1 MFGNQPSRLQEQIL
15 TVYDR
20 NPDMTASQI
29 AQRCDCSTSYVNETL
44 REFRSGPF

>member
-1 MFGNQPSRLQEQIL
+1 MFGKTPTDLQQRIL

-29 AQRCDCSTSYVNETL
+29 ASRCNCSTSYVNETIN
-44 REFRSGPF
+44 EFRSGLL